1 MMIGMFGKNIA
12 KRRIKKSET
21 NVMRGILHAKRVN
34 SYARVQL
41 DDIMY
46 EYSEHPLRELNRT
59 H

>member
-1 MMIGMFGKNIA
+1 
-12 KRRIKKSET
+12 
-21 NVMRGILHAKRVN
+21 MRDILHAKRVN

-46 EYSEHPLRELNRT
+46 EYSKHPLRELNWA